1 MASWQIILIVIE
13 CIVAVLLITLNIY
26 RRKQVKK
33 QAANNADKDVI
44 SQKSQEISKFTAQE
58 SAIKASNTLS
68 EEVYNS
74 SNVYAQIR
82 RHNDAVT
89 AAEKAK
95 NLSQPAIEKEKL
107 DTSSNK
113 PQGNTQNRLNDPI
126 VSKESLDINYQRSK
140 IVEKQEKFGGS
151 NTQQGNNISNDKII
165 PAQVVPKHV
174 VKPSITARGIAQQG
188 IAPAPQTNLKPV
200 ESISHGPVVTP
211 KTNIPESDNGTL
223 SVNSDL
229 VKELK
234 TNQALATT
242 PRGDKL
248 ISFQNKC
255 WNTAHGRFEGL
266 DVNIHQELIQL
277 YADINSAN
285 HIVWM
290 GNEIGHRSQ
299 DLNENYLKLRTSIAN
314 RISNVLSSKGF

>member
-1 MASWQIILIVIE
+1 MASWQILLIVVE

-44 SQKSQEISKFTAQE
+44 SQKSQEVSKFTTQE

-113 PQGNTQNRLNDPI
+113 PQGNTQNRPNTPI
-126 VSKESLDINYQRSK
+126 VSKESSRINNQSSK
-140 IVEKQEKFGGS
+140 IAEKQEKFAGS
-151 NTQQGNNISNDKII
+151 NTQPGKNISSDKII
-165 PAQVVPKHV
+165 PTPVMPKQVM
-174 VKPSITARGIAQQG
+174 KPVITAPGITQPGIAH
-188 IAPAPQTNLKPV
+188 APPSNPKYAEP
-200 ESISHGPVVTP
+200 ISHGPAVTP
-211 KTNIPESDNGTL
+211 KINVPASGNGAR

-229 VKELK
+229 AMELK
-234 TNQALATT
+234 TNLAVATT
-242 PRGDKL
+242 PWEDKL
-248 ISFQNKC
+248 LPFQNKG
-255 WNTAHGRFEGL
+255 WNAAHGRFEGL
-266 DVNIHQELIQL
+266 DVNVHQELIQL
-277 YADINSAN
+277 YADINLAN

-290 GNEIGHRSQ
+290 GNEIGHRTQ
-299 DLNENYLKLRTSIAN
+299 DLNESYLKLRVSIAN
-314 RISNVLSSKGF
+314 RINNVLLSKDF